1 MRRRVQRSLKL
12 SLKYN
17 SNHRNLYKEIY
28 LFSNMNKWTE
38 ILLGL
43 ILIIGMIILAYYSA
57 DWTIAGKSLDLL
69 HSGWV
74 FLKGG
79 IFWLVIMMGL
89 LFLMLGISD
98 LRE

>member
-1 MRRRVQRSLKL
+1 
-12 SLKYN
+12 
-17 SNHRNLYKEIY
+17 
-28 LFSNMNKWTE
+28 MNKWVE

-43 ILIIGMIILAYYSA
+43 ILLIVPIALVLPGMPLASWGTSA
-57 DWTIAGKSLDLL
+57 LE
-69 HSGWV
+69 

-79 IFWLVIMMGL
+79 IVWLVILVGL

>member
-1 MRRRVQRSLKL
+1 
-12 SLKYN
+12 
-17 SNHRNLYKEIY
+17 
-28 LFSNMNKWTE
+28 MNKWAE

-43 ILIIGMIILAYYSA
+43 ILIIAAVLVWAYSS
-57 DWTIAGKSLDLL
+57 DWWGAFWDFGPAA
-69 HSGWV
+69 WE

-79 IFWLVIMMGL
+79 VIWFVIMIGL

>member
-1 MRRRVQRSLKL
+1 
-12 SLKYN
+12 
-17 SNHRNLYKEIY
+17 
-28 LFSNMNKWTE
+28 MNKWVE

-43 ILIIGMIILAYYSA
+43 VLIIVAIWVAWYSPIWWGSFWNFRHA
-57 DWTIAGKSLDLL
+57 AWE
-69 HSGWV
+69 

-79 IFWLVIMMGL
+79 VFWFVIMLGL

>member
-1 MRRRVQRSLKL
+1 
-12 SLKYN
+12 
-17 SNHRNLYKEIY
+17 
-28 LFSNMNKWTE
+28 MNKWAE

-43 ILIIGMIILAYYSA
+43 ILIILAVYA
-57 DWTIAGKSLDLL
+57 WMDNIGGLGAAALT
-69 HSGWV
+69 

-79 IFWLVIMMGL
+79 IVWLVIMIGL